1 MSNEAQDKVSE
12 TEELESVTTEAEV
25 AVDSNEETV
34 SVEVTPDMVED
45 LPVEDEA
52 KDLSEQ
58 LEAKDAELR
67 EATEKHLRLAAEYDN
82 FRKRT
87 IREKEDFH
95 KFASSSMVEKLLPV
109 LDTVSRGVEFNKTA
123 DSIDSVR
130 EGLEKVDKMFQEILK
145 SEGLEA
151 IDGSDI
157 PFDPNMHMAVFQEE
171 RTDVPDQ
178 TVVQVFEKGYKFK
191 DKVLRPAKVK
201 VSKNDGEVQEP
212 SVSNG
217 EEAGE

>member
-1 MSNEAQDKVSE
+1 MSNDAQDKVNE
-12 TEELESVTTEAEV
+12 TEELESDVEV

-34 SVEVTPDMVED
+34 SVEITPDMVED

-52 KDLSEQ
+52 RDLSEQ
-58 LEAKDAELR
+58 LEAKDAELKQ
-67 EATEKHLRLAAEYDN
+67 ATEKHLRLAAEYDN

-95 KFASSSMVEKLLPV
+95 KFASSSIVEKLLPV

-130 EGLEKVDKMFQEILK
+130 EGLEKVDKMFQEVLK
-145 SEGLEA
+145 AEGLET
-151 IDGSDI
+151 IDDSEI
-157 PFDPNMHMAVFQEE
+157 AFDPNMHMAVFQEE
-171 RTDVPDQ
+171 RTDLPDQ

>member
-1 MSNEAQDKVSE
+1 MSNDAHDKVNE
-12 TEELESVTTEAEV
+12 TEELESDAIEDEV
-25 AVDSNEETV
+25 AADSDEESV

-45 LPVEDEA
+45 LPVENEA

-58 LEAKDAELR
+58 LDAKDAELR
-67 EATEKHLRLAAEYDN
+67 QATEKHLRLAAEYDN

-95 KFASSSMVEKLLPV
+95 KFASSSIVEKLLPV

-145 SEGLEA
+145 SEGLET
-151 IDGSDI
+151 IDDSEI
-157 PFDPNMHMAVFQEE
+157 AFDPNMHMAVFQEE
-171 RTDVPDQ
+171 RTDLPDQ